1 MDRYIKR
8 FCYQETGMT
17 AIDVEAVRR
26 YVFWMLEH
34 TQESVTAIQAMC
46 VARFPGSDHLV
57 CWLISDW
64 MD

>member
-1 MDRYIKR
+1 
-8 FCYQETGMT
+8 MT